1 MNKQRVL
8 TLIRKDLLEVLRNKQ
23 ALAPVVI
30 VPLIFVVVIPA
41 AVIVLGSNAALLS
54 TVNGLDSFLE
64 NLPAGVLPAGL
75 NTQQSVIYAVTIF
88 FLAPMFLLIPVM
100 VASITAG
107 SSFVGEKERR
117 TIEGLLYTPL
127 TDRELVLGKVMA
139 SVLLAVGVTWAS
151 FIVYT
156 VLVNVLGGP
165 ILGGIYFPN
174 WTWIVVI
181 VLLVPLISVLAT
193 SLIVA
198 ISGRSTTMQGAQG
211 LAVLVVLP
219 VLGLVVGQATGLML
233 FDVSVALIAAAA
245 LVVID
250 VVVYFLVVRS
260 VSRERILTKLT

>member
-1 MNKQRVL
+1 MNRQRVM

-23 ALAPVVI
+23 AVAPLLV
-30 VPLIFVVVIPA
+30 VPLVFVVLLPVVVIL
-41 AVIVLGSNAALLS
+41 LGSNPALLS
-54 TVNGLDSFLE
+54 TVNGLDSFLR
-64 NLPAGVLPAGL
+64 NLPDGVLPADL
-75 NTQQSVIYAVTIF
+75 NTQQSLIYAVTIF

-100 VASITAG
+100 VASITAS

-139 SVLLAVGVTWAS
+139 SVLLSVGVAWAS
-151 FIVYT
+151 FIVYAI
-156 VLVNVLGGP
+156 LVNALGGP

-174 WTWIVVI
+174 WTWVVVI
-181 VLLVPLISVLAT
+181 LLLVPLISILAT

-211 LAVLVVLP
+211 LAVLVILP
-219 VLGLVVGQATGLML
+219 VLALVVGQATGLML
-233 FDVSVALIAAAA
+233 FDVSVALIASAV
-245 LVVID
+245 LLVID

-260 VSRERILTKLT
+260 VSRERILTKLR